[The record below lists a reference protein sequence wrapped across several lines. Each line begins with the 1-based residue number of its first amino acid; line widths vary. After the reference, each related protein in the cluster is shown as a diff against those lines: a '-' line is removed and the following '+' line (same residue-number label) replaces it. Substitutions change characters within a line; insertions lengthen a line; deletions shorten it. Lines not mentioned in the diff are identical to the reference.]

1 MRLCYLKRY
10 RLLLCCLL
18 SMLLIKRFMQTE
30 YKRSYR
36 RNIVLCVL
44 ALFVGYMDSLYSLP
58 LVANPA
64 I

>member
-1 MRLCYLKRY
+1 
-10 RLLLCCLL
+10 
-18 SMLLIKRFMQTE
+18 MQTE